1 MARVL
6 LVIPHDRFND
16 SEYQVMFRELSQA
29 GHIVEVG
36 SSHHTEAE
44 GHFGLLVKPDINIT
58 MVEPTDYDALVF
70 IGGRGVE
77 EYLSESDVLT
87 KIRNVF
93 YERKLVAALGMAVE
107 IFAQAGIISGKRV
120 TCDIQT
126 IPKVQYAGGYYTGS
140 LVEEDDNLI
149 TGTGE
154 SAKEEFAKTVCAALE
169 YENHL
174 RELRHARVAGS

>member
-1 MARVL
+1 MTRVL
-6 LVIPHDRFND
+6 LIIPHDRFND
-16 SEYQVMFRELSQA
+16 EEFKTVFATLTSA
-29 GHIVEVG
+29 GHQVEVG

-44 GHFGLLVKPDINIT
+44 GHFGLLVKPDVNII
-58 MVEPTDYDALVF
+58 MIEPTDYDALVF

-77 EYLSESDVLT
+77 EYLSEGDVLT

-93 YERKLVAALGMAVE
+93 YEKKLVAALGMAVE
-107 IFAQAGIISGKRV
+107 IFAQAGILSGKKV
-120 TCDIQT
+120 TCDTQT
-126 IPKVQYAGGYYTGS
+126 IPKIQYAGGYYTGS

-169 YENHL
+169 YGNHL
-174 RELRHARVAGS
+174 TELRHARTTGS